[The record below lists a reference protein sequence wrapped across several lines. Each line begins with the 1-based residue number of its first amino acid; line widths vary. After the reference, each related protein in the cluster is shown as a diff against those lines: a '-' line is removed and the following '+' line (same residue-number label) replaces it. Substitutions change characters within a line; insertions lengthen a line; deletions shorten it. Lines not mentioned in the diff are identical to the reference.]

1 MAALTELVRVEWELP
16 STGKSSTTGY
26 ALSIAVSSFSQ
37 RMTERVCHVYKIGEV
52 PAPGSEGGSV
62 VQNDARSYVIKPTY
76 AANATAHGVGMLFSI
91 APSAAG
97 PTY

>member
-37 RMTERVCHVYKIGEV
+37 RMTEGFVTFTRSVKSRPVS
-52 PAPGSEGGSV
+52 PGSEGGSV
-62 VQNDARSYVIKPTY
+62 
-76 AANATAHGVGMLFSI
+76 
-91 APSAAG
+91 
-97 PTY
+97 

>member
-37 RMTERVCHVYKIGEV
+37 RMTEGVCHVYKIGEV
-52 PAPGSEGGSV
+52 PP
-62 VQNDARSYVIKPTY
+62 R
-76 AANATAHGVGMLFSI
+76 
-91 APSAAG
+91 
-97 PTY
+97 